1 MTEPLSL
8 ALLFGVGIIAG
19 FLNVIAGGGSTI
31 VLPLLIFM
39 GMDAG
44 IANGTNRVG
53 ILMQNISAVTSF
65 HQRDHSEFN
74 QSFKLSLAA
83 LPGAI
88 AGSLT
93 AVRVSDEVFQQIL
106 AVVMI
111 GVVITMLLPQP
122 KNNTAD
128 GTRASWWVYPAMV
141 GVGFYGGFIQ
151 VGVGFLFMASLYH
164 LMHISLVRVNMH
176 KVFIVLIYSLP
187 TLLVFF
193 LTDKVHWIPG
203 IALGVGSALGGWW
216 AAHVSV
222 KKGDTFIR
230 GLLIAAILLMAAKLL
245 FW

>member
-8 ALLFGVGIIAG
+8 LLLAGVGILAG
-19 FLNVIAGGGSTI
+19 FLNVTAGGGSTI

-39 GMDAG
+39 GMDPG
-44 IANGTNRVG
+44 VANGTNRIG
-53 ILMQNISAVTSF
+53 ILMQNISSVASF
-65 HQRDHSEFN
+65 HQHSHSEFKE
-74 QSFKLSLAA
+74 SFKLALAA
-83 LPGAI
+83 LPGAV
-88 AGSLT
+88 AGSMT
-93 AVRVSDEVFQQIL
+93 AVRVSDELFQQIL

-111 GVVITMLLPQP
+111 GVVISMLLPQP
-122 KNNTAD
+122 KNNSANTPH
-128 GTRASWWVYPAMV
+128 TSWWVYPAMV

-164 LMHISLVRVNMH
+164 LMRISLVRVNMH

-193 LTDKVHWIPG
+193 LTDKLQWVPG
-203 IALGVGSALGGWW
+203 VALGFGSALGGWW

-222 KKGDTFIR
+222 KKGDAFIR
-230 GLLIAAILLMAAKLL
+230 GLLIAAILLMAVKLL